1 MALGGGGG
9 KSVARKAGRRLVG
22 GVLERLSGRMR
33 VMEWLGVMGG
43 LSGWA
48 MAVGMMGGW
57 VEACVVVLVVVVV
70 VWVTLGMAVRGVAWR
85 WCGWNL

>member
-1 MALGGGGG
+1 M
-9 KSVARKAGRRLVG
+9 G

-33 VMEWLGVMGG
+33 VMEWLSVMGG

-70 VWVTLGMAVRGVAWR
+70 E
-85 WCGWNL
+85 CG